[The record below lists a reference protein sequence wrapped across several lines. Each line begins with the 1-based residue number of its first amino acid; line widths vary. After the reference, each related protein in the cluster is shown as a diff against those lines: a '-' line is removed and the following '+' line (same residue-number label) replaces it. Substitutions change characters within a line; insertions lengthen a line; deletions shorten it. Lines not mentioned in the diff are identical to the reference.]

1 MTSNEDKTPKD
12 FTNSN
17 VKISFENMQ
26 EVKIQNQQVEVI
38 DEESSGE
45 ESVER

>member
-1 MTSNEDKTPKD
+1 MTSNEEKTH
-12 FTNSN
+12 FINSN

-38 DEESSGE
+38 AEESSGE